1 MQSIIKVDF
10 KTYGETSA
18 FRQGGHFYTSW
29 HWCLFYVW
37 PLKLKQLAHRITTQ
51 STSITWLYMLEK
63 VPQITCFCKSNFVS
77 ANSHTLWMAL
87 TPVDLTHQSNISR
100 TISSAWVTQIQKNWP
115 LTHNEWWKFNSI
127 STKIII
133 PKRCWIMTLC
143 PNKIKTCWD
152 FCLSDSLGIA
162 HRSSKHLW
170 TFSAMFWCQHKSSVV
185 DGTFLETPV
194 TVKMKISCLW
204 LRKHWQVPIC

>member
-1 MQSIIKVDF
+1 MFILCLTVEIKTTCTPHYYP
-10 KTYGETSA
+10 KHKYYMALYAGEGATN
-18 FRQGGHFYTSW
+18 H
-29 HWCLFYVW
+29 L
-37 PLKLKQLAHRITTQ
+37 
-51 STSITWLYMLEK
+51 
-63 VPQITCFCKSNFVS
+63 FCKSNFVS

-87 TPVDLTHQSNISR
+87 TPVDLTHQSNTSR

-115 LTHNEWWKFNSI
+115 LTHNEWWKFHSI

-133 PKRCWIMTLC
+133 PKRCRIMTLC

-170 TFSAMFWCQHKSSVV
+170 TFSAMFWCQHKSFVV
-185 DGTFLETPV
+185 DWTFLETPV

-204 LRKHWQVPIC
+204 HRKHWQVPIC